1 MTSPAD
7 LAVLLSG
14 QVRSFVDLAVR
25 DSWRAHLESL
35 CAGASCTPHL
45 FLCSDLGGC
54 DAVARQPPATAA
66 EWRAAVADF
75 SRGYRLAYENSSE
88 RCDHAEAM
96 MRCSS
101 EEERW
106 CTGPGKPSCDADDAQ
121 GNSSTLDSRQ
131 AKFAGALAKFR
142 SRTSAGRS
150 VRAPRHQLGFARWR
164 HCFARVVAA
173 EATSGRRYDW
183 VLVSRFDV
191 GFFGA
196 PPPLATWAERGRG
209 VFFPSNHGIMSDHW
223 ALMGREHA
231 DAYMHTIAQL
241 CCRGR
246 CAPPIWNEAL
256 LRAQLV
262 VAGVPLRPGFVPWVL
277 LRRMTNGSVVADCA
291 RHEKCALTCSRSP
304 GHHAAVKVAGSP
316 LPFVMPEC
324 WPPCPREE
332 ETLEQ
337 CARAFANV
345 GSVTNACREGRC

>member
-1 MTSPAD
+1 
-7 LAVLLSG
+7 
-14 QVRSFVDLAVR
+14 
-25 DSWRAHLESL
+25 
-35 CAGASCTPHL
+35 
-45 FLCSDLGGC
+45 
-54 DAVARQPPATAA
+54 
-66 EWRAAVADF
+66 
-75 SRGYRLAYENSSE
+75 
-88 RCDHAEAM
+88 
-96 MRCSS
+96 
-101 EEERW
+101 
-106 CTGPGKPSCDADDAQ
+106 
-121 GNSSTLDSRQ
+121 
-131 AKFAGALAKFR
+131 
-142 SRTSAGRS
+142 
-150 VRAPRHQLGFARWR
+150 
-164 HCFARVVAA
+164 
-173 EATSGRRYDW
+173 
-183 VLVSRFDV
+183 
-191 GFFGA
+191 
-196 PPPLATWAERGRG
+196 
-209 VFFPSNHGIMSDHW
+209 MSDHW

-332 ETLEQ
+332 ATLER

>member
-1 MTSPAD
+1 MTSPTD

-14 QVRSFVDLAVR
+14 QVRSFVDFAVR

-66 EWRAAVADF
+66 EWRAAVVDF

-106 CTGPGKPSCDADDAQ
+106 CTGPGKPSCDADDAH

-164 HCFARVVAA
+164 HCFDTRRRGGGDVGPPLRLGARLA
-173 EATSGRRYDW
+173 
-183 VLVSRFDV
+183 LDV
-191 GFFGA
+191 GFRRAAAARDVGGARARRLLPVEPRDHERPLGADGPRARRRLHARSRSSAAAAAARLRFGTRRCSA
-196 PPPLATWAERGRG
+196 RSSSSPASRSAR
-209 VFFPSNHGIMSDHW
+209 
-223 ALMGREHA
+223 AL
-231 DAYMHTIAQL
+231 
-241 CCRGR
+241 CRG
-246 CAPPIWNEAL
+246 CCC
-256 LRAQLV
+256 
-262 VAGVPLRPGFVPWVL
+262 GG
-277 LRRMTNGSVVADCA
+277 
-291 RHEKCALTCSRSP
+291 
-304 GHHAAVKVAGSP
+304 
-316 LPFVMPEC
+316 
-324 WPPCPREE
+324 
-332 ETLEQ
+332 
-337 CARAFANV
+337 
-345 GSVTNACREGRC
+345 

>member
-1 MTSPAD
+1 M
-7 LAVLLSG
+7 
-14 QVRSFVDLAVR
+14 
-25 DSWRAHLESL
+25 
-35 CAGASCTPHL
+35 
-45 FLCSDLGGC
+45 
-54 DAVARQPPATAA
+54 
-66 EWRAAVADF
+66 
-75 SRGYRLAYENSSE
+75 
-88 RCDHAEAM
+88 
-96 MRCSS
+96 
-101 EEERW
+101 
-106 CTGPGKPSCDADDAQ
+106 
-121 GNSSTLDSRQ
+121 
-131 AKFAGALAKFR
+131 
-142 SRTSAGRS
+142 
-150 VRAPRHQLGFARWR
+150 
-164 HCFARVVAA
+164 
-173 EATSGRRYDW
+173 
-183 VLVSRFDV
+183 LVSRFDV

-196 PPPLATWAERGRG
+196 PPPLATEAERGRG

-332 ETLEQ
+332 ETLEL